1 MINKKVFIYM
11 DFNRRVM
18 PFFMAYPQMGEGNG
32 RDAMR
37 DLEYFQQ
44 MYPREVKR
52 YQQRVSQMLDRMDYV
67 GSMIYDEYPDR
78 FGLERM
84 VGSML
89 DVIKR
94 EEMMQNPDKHY
105 SDEKWEGLRELLFV
119 LMNHEIYKRRNYP
132 RRSFWNF

>member
-1 MINKKVFIYM
+1 MINKKVFINM

-18 PFFMAYPQMGEGNG
+18 PFFMAYPQMGNDNG
-32 RDAMR
+32 KDGLK

-44 MYPREVKR
+44 MYPMEVKR
-52 YQQRVSQMLDRMDYV
+52 YQQRISQMLDRMDYD

-78 FGLERM
+78 FGLERLA
-84 VGSML
+84 GSML

-94 EEMMQNPDKHY
+94 EEMMQYPDKQY
-105 SDEKWEGLRELLFV
+105 SEEKWESLRELLFV
-119 LMNHEIYKRRNYP
+119 LMNHEIYKRRNYS

>member
-1 MINKKVFIYM
+1 M

-18 PFFMAYPQMGEGNG
+18 PFFMAYPQMGIGNDK
-32 RDAMR
+32 DALR

-44 MYPREVKR
+44 LYPMEVKR
-52 YQQRVSQMLDRMDYV
+52 YQQRISQMLDRMDYD

-78 FGLERM
+78 FGLERLA
-84 VGSML
+84 GSML

-94 EEMMQNPDKHY
+94 EEMMQYPDKQY
-105 SDEKWEGLRELLFV
+105 TDEKWESLKELLFV
-119 LMNHEIYKRRNYP
+119 LMNHEIYKRRNYS